1 MAPDDNP
8 VSAAAEAADATAGR
22 LGLRI
27 ADLTTVAEQK
37 AAADLFCRIWRADS
51 PDQLINASMM
61 RALAHSGNY
70 VVGAYRGGSLLGA
83 AVAFRGHDH
92 LHSHITGVD
101 PSGQSAGV
109 GYALKLHQR
118 AWALRSGIPEVR
130 WTFDPLVRRNA
141 YFNLHKLGARAAAY
155 LPDFYGEMDDGINTG
170 DATDRLYIRW
180 ELASPAV
187 AAAVRGRP
195 PHRRPAAAALL
206 DRSAGEAPVEPATPP
221 ALDGEPVLVAVPS
234 DVEALRGRHPELAT
248 QWRYAVREAMCH
260 ALDRGYRIAAFSRDG
275 WYRLEEDR

>member
-8 VSAAAEAADATAGR
+8 LVAADAADATARR

-27 ADLTTVAEQK
+27 ADLTTIAEQR
-37 AAADLFCRIWRADS
+37 AAAELFCRIWRAES

-83 AVAFRGHDH
+83 AVAFLGHDH

-101 PSGQSAGV
+101 PAGQSVGV

-118 AWALRSGIPEVR
+118 AWALRRGIPEVR

-155 LPDFYGEMDDGINTG
+155 LPEFYGEMDDGINTG

-187 AAAVRGRP
+187 VAALGGRP
-195 PHRRPAAAALL
+195 LDDRPTGAVLL
-206 DRSAGEAPVEPATPP
+206 DRSPDEAPVEPAPPP
-221 ALDGEPVLVAVPS
+221 ALEGEPVLVAVPW
-234 DVEALRGRHPELAT
+234 DVEALRGRDPELAT
-248 QWRYAVREAMCH
+248 RWRYAVREAMCS
-260 ALDRGYRIAAFSRDG
+260 ALDRGYRIAAFARDG
-275 WYRLEEDR
+275 WYLMAER

>member
-8 VSAAAEAADATAGR
+8 AVSAGEAADAAAGR

-27 ADLTTVAEQK
+27 VDLTTVAEQK
-37 AAADLFCRIWRADS
+37 AAADLFCRIWRAAS

-70 VVGAYRGGSLLGA
+70 VVGAYRGGRLLGA
-83 AVAFRGHDH
+83 AVAFLGHDH

-101 PSGQSAGV
+101 PAGQSAGV
-109 GYALKLHQR
+109 GYAIKLHQR
-118 AWALRSGIPEVR
+118 AWTLRRGIPEVR

-180 ELASPAV
+180 ELASAAV
-187 AAAVRGRP
+187 AAAVRGQAP
-195 PHRRPAAAALL
+195 DRRPTAAVLL
-206 DRSAGEAPVEPATPP
+206 DRSAAEAPVEPAAPP
-221 ALDGEPVLVAVPS
+221 ALDGEAVLVAVPS
-234 DVEALRGRHPELAT
+234 DVEALRRRDPQLAR
-248 QWRYAVREAMCH
+248 QWRYAVREAMGH
-260 ALDRGYRIAAFSRDG
+260 ALDRGYRITGFGDDG
-275 WYRLEEDR
+275 RYLMEESP